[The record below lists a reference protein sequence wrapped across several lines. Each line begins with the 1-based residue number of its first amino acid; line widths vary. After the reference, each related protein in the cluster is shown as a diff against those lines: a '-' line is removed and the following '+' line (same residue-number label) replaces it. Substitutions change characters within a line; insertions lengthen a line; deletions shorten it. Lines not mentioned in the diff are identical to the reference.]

1 MKTIASK
8 ILTLTIIFLFAGMIN
23 LHAQIVAPNASASF
37 STDYSD
43 NFMNAGGENDLVYV
57 FCGNQD
63 ENAVGEL
70 QVNTSCTV
78 TWFEFDG
85 VSYQPMG
92 VVGSTATNLESGGYM
107 AQVDCGGGDVTCHRA
122 WVWVNQ
128 AFVDVAPIEPG
139 CEEFTLQGD
148 AGILDNEFQI
158 QDPPGTNFE
167 IDEETEI
174 TVCFWAD
181 HTWVSDLGFYLK
193 APGHELDE
201 PEYPIN
207 NDGNHAVVELL
218 PSASDWGPGASQ
230 GSWTGIPWSALGCS
244 DPSDENTTCQAGNNV
259 VNFCFTSS
267 LEAGNPTFTPCVCD
281 LPTPLSGMFASV
293 GPWDAIYGF
302 MAGDEGWNVQIYDCE
317 NIDVGSL
324 NRTTITFIGETE
336 CGTTTFS
343 YDSGDISGLPDSNIE
358 DNSCSAATASSYIVP
373 PMDPPGSYTVS
384 SSITSTVWSCTGSSF
399 TSTDLTPT
407 LTPGTS
413 EFPGETSDFTLTL
426 TETIDVPSSPTCV
439 HSATETFVTTPSD
452 ATITPIAPRCYNSS
466 PVEVEVA
473 HPGGELSI
481 SASAGT
487 DALVDG
493 IFYPENAGSGTHTI
507 TYEITG
513 ACPDIDQIDVIVYEH
528 IVIENFDDQECD
540 GTNDNYNVV
549 FDVENEEGI
558 GTQFQVNS
566 GSGFNTYNN
575 NYDEWF
581 PSASSYSL
589 TVTDMNGCDSYI
601 LEGYRD
607 CGCGTFAGS
616 MGSLETVNLCQ
627 GETTGSVV
635 THLGNQIEDGDD
647 VFEFILHDGTEYP
660 ADGTSI
666 LARSNDTDFSFQS
679 GTMNYGQIYYVSAI
693 CGNNDGLG
701 HVDNSD
707 GCYSQASGTPVIW
720 RQNPIVHVETNDHV
734 VCGLTTELEGNEVP
748 DGMVGAWSA
757 SGGNFFPVGGSSL
770 NDNIIT
776 LNASDYGDYTFTWSI
791 SNGQCT
797 GSDDVDVSFY
807 QPPVAYAGND
817 TTVCGSE
824 LELNAVLS
832 SDGSSGSWSG
842 NGVSFNP
849 ASSENAIASLNSG
862 QYGTYILTWTE
873 SIATCTDQDYMSV
886 TFVENPQPNITN
898 TVDTVCGVEG
908 VISVN
913 NVNFEGMWQAYD
925 MLGDPVSVNYEPDFT
940 SPTATVF
947 INNYD
952 GNYRTLEFVWTETHS
967 SSGVVCQN
975 TASVQMTFAKI
986 PNAFVG
992 DDNYDEV
999 CGNTYTFDAD
1009 TTGTGWANMYWVGK
1023 EGINYTFD
1031 DASLPDASVTIN
1043 PLSSYGDSAYVQ
1055 VPFQWVATSGGGC
1068 MDIDTMW
1075 VTFYKQ
1081 PTANAGLDDSV
1092 CGLQYQLEAFYSLP
1106 DTSNYD
1112 AYGYWSNPGGDNPG
1126 SVNFNNS

>member
-1 MKTIASK
+1 MKTIATK
-8 ILTLTIIFLFAGMIN
+8 IILFSLLIFCVGTVYS
-23 LHAQIVAPNASASF
+23 QIEAPNASSSF
-37 STDYSD
+37 STDYSTSYI
-43 NFMNAGGENDLVYV
+43 NAGGENDLVYV

-70 QVNTSCTV
+70 EVNASGCTIS
-78 TWFEFDG
+78 WFEFDG
-85 VSYQPMG
+85 VSYQPMSLS
-92 VVGSTATNLESGGYM
+92 GSIATGLESGGYM

-148 AGILDNEFQI
+148 AGVLDNEFQI

-167 IDEETEI
+167 IDAETEI

-201 PEYPIN
+201 PEFPIN
-207 NDGNHAVVELL
+207 NDGNHSVVELL

-230 GSWTGIPWSALGCS
+230 GSWTGIPWSTLGCGDS
-244 DPSDENTTCQAGNNV
+244 SDENTTCQGGNNV
-259 VNFCFTSS
+259 DNFCFTSS
-267 LEAGNPTFTPCVCD
+267 LEAENPTFTPCVCD

-293 GPWDAIYGF
+293 GPWDAIYGA
-302 MAGDEGWNVQIYDCE
+302 MAGNEGWNVQIYDCE

-358 DNSCSAATASSYIVP
+358 DNTCSAATASSYIVP
-373 PMDPPGSYTVS
+373 PMDPPGSYSIS

-399 TSTDLTPT
+399 TSTELTPT
-407 LTPGTS
+407 LTPGTP

-439 HSATETFVTTPSD
+439 HTATETFVTTPSD

-473 HPGGELSI
+473 HPGGDLSI

-487 DALVDG
+487 DALVNG
-493 IFYPENAGSGTHTI
+493 IFSPENAGSGTHTI

-513 ACPDIDQIDVIVYEH
+513 ACPDIDQIDVTVYEH
-528 IVIENFDDQECD
+528 IVIENFDDQVCN
-540 GTNDNYNVV
+540 GSNDNYSIT
-549 FDVENEEGI
+549 FDIENEEGA

-566 GSGFNTYNN
+566 GSGFNTYND

-581 PSASSYSL
+581 PSPSNYSL

-607 CGCGTFAGS
+607 CGCTTFAGT
-616 MGSLETVNLCQ
+616 MVSLETVNLCQ
-627 GETTGSVV
+627 GETTGSDV
-635 THLGNQIEDGDD
+635 THNNNQIEDSDD
-647 VFEFILHDGTEYP
+647 IFEFILHDGTAYP

-666 LARSNDTDFSFQS
+666 LARGVDTDFSFQS
-679 GTMNYGQIYYVSAI
+679 GLMNYGQVYYVSAI
-693 CGNNDGLG
+693 CGDNDGLG
-701 HVDNSD
+701 HVDNTD
-707 GCYSQASGTPVIW
+707 GCYSQAPGTPVIW
-720 RQNPIVHVETNDHV
+720 RQNPIVHVSTDDHV
-734 VCGLTTELEGNEVP
+734 VCGLTTDIEGNEIP
-748 DGMVGAWSA
+748 DGMVGSWSA
-757 SGGNFFPVGGSSL
+757 SGGNFVPIGGSSL
-770 NDNIIT
+770 NDNAIT
-776 LNASDYGDYTFTWSI
+776 VSAENYGDYTFTWSI

-797 GSDDVDVSFY
+797 GSDNVEVSFY
-807 QPPVAYAGND
+807 QTPVAYAGND
-817 TTVCGSE
+817 TTVCGGE

-832 SDGSSGSWSG
+832 SGGSTGAWTG
-842 NGVSFNP
+842 NGVNFVP

-862 QYGTYILTWTE
+862 QYGTYVLTWTE
-873 SIATCTDQDYMSV
+873 SLASCTDQDFMSV

-913 NVNFEGMWQAYD
+913 NVNFEGMWQAFD
-925 MLGDPVSVNYEPDFT
+925 MMGDPVSVNYVPDNT
-940 SPTATVF
+940 SPAATVF
-947 INNYD
+947 INNYS
-952 GNYRTLEFVWTETHS
+952 GNYRTLDFTWTETNS

-975 TASVQMTFAKI
+975 TATVQMTFAKI

-999 CGNTYTFDAD
+999 CGNTYTFNAD
-1009 TTGTGWANMYWVGK
+1009 TTGTGWANMYWMGK
-1023 EGINYTFD
+1023 EGINFAFD
-1031 DASLPDASVTIN
+1031 DASLPDATVTIN
-1043 PLSSYGDSAYVQ
+1043 PLSSYGDSAYVEI
-1055 VPFQWVATSGGGC
+1055 PFQWVVSSGGGC

-1081 PTANAGLDDSV
+1081 PVANAGLDDSV
-1092 CGLQYQLEAFYSLP
+1092 CGLQYQLEAFYNL
-1106 DTSNYD
+1106 
-1112 AYGYWSNPGGDNPG
+1112 
-1126 SVNFNNS
+1126 